1 MEKYKKLF
9 LWWQTRRGLKPI
21 SQFSDSFVYC

>member
-9 LWWQTRRGLKPI
+9 LWWKTRHSLKPI
-21 SQFSDSFVYC
+21 SQFSDSFVCC